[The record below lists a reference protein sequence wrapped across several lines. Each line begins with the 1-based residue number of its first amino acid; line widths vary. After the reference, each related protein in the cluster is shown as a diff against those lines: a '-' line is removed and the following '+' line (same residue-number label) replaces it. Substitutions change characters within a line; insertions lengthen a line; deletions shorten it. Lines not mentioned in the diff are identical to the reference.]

1 MNDTFNQIVPRGKE
15 NLKYNMTPEAVKKA
29 GFMSFAA
36 AEMDFPTA
44 PSIIR
49 SVTEM
54 VQKGIFGFTL
64 ITDEYRERV
73 KWWMKNARQWEI
85 DPAWI
90 VPTMGTIHSVATAIR
105 MTTREGEGVIVQNP
119 GYHRYAQAA
128 NRLHRKVAVNH
139 LREENGRYTMDFED
153 LERCMAEPQNKLLV
167 ICNPHNPTA
176 RVWTRE
182 ELTEVGRLAQKYG
195 VVVFSDEIFAEV
207 TYDGHRTVP
216 LLEIEEGR
224 AWMIVCTS
232 LGKCFNF
239 TGVNHANV
247 LIADED
253 LRRRFA
259 MQRDA
264 DHYGSLEPFAYAS
277 VMGAYTQEGLDWKNQ
292 MNALV
297 DENRRDVLR
306 AFEGKLAPNYVFPIE
321 GTYVCWIHFRALEAR
336 RTCVKEFLESEA
348 LLSLDGGQ
356 DYDEACGYYCR
367 MNLATTREQMTLALE
382 RLEAALCGQ

>member
-1 MNDTFNQIVPRGKE
+1 MLNDTFNQIVPRGKE

-64 ITDEYRERV
+64 ITDEYREKV

-128 NRLHRKVAVNH
+128 DRLHRKVAVNH
-139 LREENGRYTMDFED
+139 LQEENGHYTMDFED
-153 LERCMAEPQNKLLV
+153 LERCMAEAQNKLLV

-195 VVVFSDEIFAEV
+195 VIVFSDEIFAEV

-224 AWMIVCTS
+224 SLMIVCTS

-253 LRRRFA
+253 LRRRFT

-277 VMGAYTQEGLDWKNQ
+277 IMGAYTQEGLDWKNK

-306 AFEGKLAPNYVFPIE
+306 IFEEKLAPNYVYPIE
-321 GTYVCWIHFRALEAR
+321 GTYVCWIRFRALEGGKA
-336 RTCVKEFLESEA
+336 CVKEFLEKEA

-356 DYDEACGYYCR
+356 DYDEECSYYCR
-367 MNLATTREQMTLALE
+367 MNLATTREQMSQALA
-382 RLEAALCGQ
+382 RLEEALAR